1 MAELMLRK
9 PQQFA
14 AIMVRAGDADCP
26 MALAG
31 AVGRAGLQER
41 QGYVLHQNIRQSK
54 QKFPL
59 KFGNFPD

>member
-26 MALAG
+26 VALAG
-31 AVGRAGLQER
+31 AVG
-41 QGYVLHQNIRQSK
+41 
-54 QKFPL
+54 
-59 KFGNFPD
+59 